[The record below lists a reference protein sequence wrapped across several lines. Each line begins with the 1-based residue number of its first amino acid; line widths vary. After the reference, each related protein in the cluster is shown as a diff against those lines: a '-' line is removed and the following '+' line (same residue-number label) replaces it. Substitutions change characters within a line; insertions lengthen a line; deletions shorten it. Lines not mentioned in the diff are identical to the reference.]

1 MLLMTLALTVAASS
15 PVVVRVDLNDALRLP
30 GGFEAPS
37 PKPLVMYVR
46 APAKWVHGGALTESA
61 KKTLLAQLYGGPN
74 WEQGNSDGSTYV
86 VKTFTSRVLGAK
98 EKPGNEPGAF
108 WYEANERGG
117 LDKRGPDFGAPG
129 KPPEPQSLIG
139 SAEPG
144 SVFKQGIALKDA
156 KAALTWLSQ
165 QKDVVKLAVTL
176 RRGKVGFEGTDAKA
190 GPLGFR
196 VVDTK
201 LGVSLADRAA
211 ERCGDA
217 ATCELWLVGHWKKE
231 GAGFV
236 LDVTKVMGGVS
247 GAERELGMAAHA
259 WYPG

>member
-1 MLLMTLALTVAASS
+1 MLLMTLALTVAAS
-15 PVVVRVDLNDALRLP
+15 PVVVRVELSDALRLP
-30 GGFEAPS
+30 NGFEAPS
-37 PKPLVMYVR
+37 PKGLVLYVR
-46 APAKWVHGGALTESA
+46 APGTWVHGGALTDSS

-86 VKTFTSRVLGAK
+86 VKKFASRVLGAK
-98 EKPGNEPGAF
+98 ETPGNEPGAY

-117 LDKRGPDFGAPG
+117 LDKRGPGFSPPGAPR
-129 KPPEPQSLIG
+129 EPQSLIG

-144 SVFKQGIALKDA
+144 SVFKQGV
-156 KAALTWLSQ
+156 ALTDKTALAWLAQ

-176 RRGKVGFEGTDAKA
+176 HRGQVGFVGEGAKA
-190 GPLGFR
+190 GPLTFR
-196 VVDTK
+196 AVDSK

-231 GAGFV
+231 GTGFV